1 MHRYVIK
8 RLLMMIPVIIG
19 VSFLVFFIM
28 DMAPGDAVDLMAP
41 EGATAQDLAAIRH
54 DLGLDKPV
62 VLRYID
68 YMLGM
73 LQGDMGVSYVSK
85 TDVFSTY
92 MQKLPATLI
101 LSFASIFVSI
111 ILSVPLGIYSATKQ
125 GSIQD
130 NISMVLGDHWF
141 VYAELLAGTFADHRV
156 FPSPSLVP
164 VRRRSD
170 LVSNRTSCYYDWHG
184 TYGNTYQNHKII
196 HAGCLKTGVFKNS
209 ARKRNS
215 GENCCHVPCASECV
229 DSDYHDH
236 GNTACRRTGR

>member
-85 TDVFSTY
+85 TDVFY
-92 MQKLPATLI
+92 
-101 LSFASIFVSI
+101 
-111 ILSVPLGIYSATKQ
+111 IYAK
-125 GSIQD
+125 
-130 NISMVLGDHWF
+130 
-141 VYAELLAGTFADHRV
+141 
-156 FPSPSLVP
+156 
-164 VRRRSD
+164 
-170 LVSNRTSCYYDWHG
+170 TS
-184 TYGNTYQNHKII
+184 GNTDTFLCI
-196 HAGCLKTGVFKNS
+196 HFCFYYFISAAWNLFSDKTGKC
-209 ARKRNS
+209 S
-215 GENCCHVPCASECV
+215 G
-229 DSDYHDH
+229 
-236 GNTACRRTGR
+236 

>member
-1 MHRYVIK
+1 
-8 RLLMMIPVIIG
+8 
-19 VSFLVFFIM
+19 M

-73 LQGDMGVSYVSK
+73 LQAIWAFLMSK

-92 MQKLPATLI
+92 AKTSGNTDTFL
-101 LSFASIFVSI
+101 ASILFLLFYQCRLEFIQRQNREVFRI
-111 ILSVPLGIYSATKQ
+111 ISA
-125 GSIQD
+125 
-130 NISMVLGDHWF
+130 WF
-141 VYAELLAGTFADHRV
+141 WRSLVFLCRTSGWDFADHRV

-170 LVSNRTSCYYDWHG
+170 LVSNRTSC
-184 TYGNTYQNHKII
+184 
-196 HAGCLKTGVFKNS
+196 
-209 ARKRNS
+209 
-215 GENCCHVPCASECV
+215 
-229 DSDYHDH
+229 
-236 GNTACRRTGR
+236 

>member
-73 LQGDMGVSYVSK
+73 LQGDMGVSYG
-85 TDVFSTY
+85 DDRG
-92 MQKLPATLI
+92 LI
-101 LSFASIFVSI
+101 TR
-111 ILSVPLGIYSATKQ
+111 YSAK
-125 GSIQD
+125 D
-130 NISMVLGDHWF
+130 
-141 VYAELLAGTFADHRV
+141 
-156 FPSPSLVP
+156 
-164 VRRRSD
+164 
-170 LVSNRTSCYYDWHG
+170 
-184 TYGNTYQNHKII
+184 
-196 HAGCLKTGVFKNS
+196 
-209 ARKRNS
+209 
-215 GENCCHVPCASECV
+215 
-229 DSDYHDH
+229 
-236 GNTACRRTGR
+236 